1 MPESLEREAEMEDEN
16 YVWLDPL
23 LRPIG
28 KQYPICV
35 VDLLVAQQRSFKI
48 PKTLTSHRR
57 HSSPCKLQAH
67 TLVKVRLGVCFRGFI
82 ALYLHLTKGKF
93 RTSFLFFLPV
103 WIGKDSCFR
112 PERYSSYLLR
122 LGIKGHR
129 EISETKMSG
138 YGGDGYGG
146 GHGGGRGPGGAGYGF
161 NGGGGRGGV
170 GRGGRGGG
178 GDGRGVR
185 GGRVYGGGGGGGGGY
200 GGRDGA
206 CFKCGELGHMAR
218 DCSGGGPCFKCG
230 ELGHMAR
237 DCSGGSCFKCGEL
250 GHMARD
256 CIGGGVCFKCGE
268 LGHMA
273 RDCIGGGVCFKCGE
287 LGHMARDCNE
297 GGSGGGGGSGC
308 CYQCGESGHFARE
321 CPNGGKTKITQ
332 TSKDRPEPT
341 GGCYQCGESGHSGGC
356 YQGGESGHLAR
367 ECPNGGKAKVIQTS
381 KDRPEPTGGCYQG
394 GESGHLAREG
404 PNGGKA
410 KIIQTSKDRPE
421 PTGGW
426 YQFGESGHFAIEC
439 PNGGKTKIIQTSKD
453 RPEPSEALP
462 HNTAGGADDPK
473 KSYAQALLQEAEP
486 SSDLNELLGRW
497 NLQDVRNEYSAW
509 EGPLKD
515 RITSQYQS
523 IFRTLIDVIVTLE
536 SNQIA
541 NGKGYLDC
549 TNIMVAG
556 RGGFFYTRAFLLNR
570 PETNNPTEP
579 SFRGQFETL
588 VRTILHDRHD
598 SQVELDHFLKLAKDL
613 DFDFKQLSRHPFL
626 LSSKDRYE
634 FVTQIFSRLELREKS
649 RRWTKGYN
657 DKVKREVDILS
668 RIKDD
673 PPFLSVYSAK
683 KYKNSAAGAY
693 EYSRNAFIHVNEY
706 VRKAHYEKYLDK
718 QGMHK
723 ANMTEK
729 QICDKLVSFFP
740 FLLIDTF
747 DYAVGNDF
755 DICSII

>member
-1 MPESLEREAEMEDEN
+1 
-16 YVWLDPL
+16 
-23 LRPIG
+23 
-28 KQYPICV
+28 
-35 VDLLVAQQRSFKI
+35 
-48 PKTLTSHRR
+48 
-57 HSSPCKLQAH
+57 
-67 TLVKVRLGVCFRGFI
+67 
-82 ALYLHLTKGKF
+82 
-93 RTSFLFFLPV
+93 
-103 WIGKDSCFR
+103 
-112 PERYSSYLLR
+112 
-122 LGIKGHR
+122 
-129 EISETKMSG
+129 MSG

-146 GHGGGRGPGGAGYGF
+146 GHGGGRGPGGGGYGF

-185 GGRVYGGGGGGGGGY
+185 GGGVYGGGGGY

-256 CIGGGVCFKCGE
+256 CSGGGPCFKCGE

-273 RDCIGGGVCFKCGE
+273 RDCSGGSCFKCGELGHMARNCIGGGVCFKCGE

-297 GGSGGGGGSGC
+297 GGSGGGGGSDG
-308 CYQCGESGHFARE
+308 CYQRGESGHFARE
-321 CPNGGKTKITQ
+321 CPNGGKTKI
-332 TSKDRPEPT
+332 
-341 GGCYQCGESGHSGGC
+341 
-356 YQGGESGHLAR
+356 
-367 ECPNGGKAKVIQTS
+367 IQTS
-381 KDRPEPTGGCYQG
+381 KDSPEPTGGCYQG

-421 PTGGW
+421 P
-426 YQFGESGHFAIEC
+426 
-439 PNGGKTKIIQTSKD
+439 
-453 RPEPSEALP
+453 SEALP

-473 KSYAQALLQEAEP
+473 KSYAEALLQEAEP

-497 NLQDVRNEYSAW
+497 NLQDVRNTYSAW

-536 SNQIA
+536 SNKITS
-541 NGKGYLDC
+541 GKGYLDC

-556 RGGFFYTRAFLLNR
+556 RGGFFYTRACLLNR

-613 DFDFKQLSRHPFL
+613 DFDFKQLRRHPFL
-626 LSSKDRYE
+626 LSGEDKYE

-673 PPFLSVYSAK
+673 PHFLSVYSTK

-693 EYSRNAFIHVNEY
+693 EYSRNAFFHVNDY
-706 VRKAHYEKYLDK
+706 VRKAHYETYLDK

-723 ANMTEK
+723 SNMTEK

-747 DYAVGNDF
+747 DYAVGNGL